1 LKLNRRWALF
11 LSTAL
16 LLLARCATGPAP
28 AGVSQ
33 PRSTAAPTAAR
44 FSSPLEAEAA
54 LLWLEDRRAFDP
66 AILSAAIHDAQAGTR
81 ARAGLTVGR
90 LGDERGA
97 PLLRELLADRSADV
111 RTAAAF
117 GCQVFGDSGLTGDL
131 IPLLADADLRVAAAA
146 ARAIGT
152 LGRGDGQDA
161 LAAAVPSAAS
171 PEARAAM
178 LAALWKFPNSATQ
191 TVALRYAADPDPKV
205 RAAAIYTL
213 ARKPLEG
220 SLPALT
226 AALRDD
232 VPDTAAI
239 AARGLGVLEKK
250 EALGPLADALDSG
263 KTPLIIN
270 SLAAMEGIL
279 EKNPGASLP
288 DERKSRVL
296 ALAGDA
302 NGNVAAPALVL
313 LRQFVGA
320 EHGRDRS
327 VFSRLWSI
335 ATSGEGRR
343 RQVAL
348 LSVVAVLKAS
358 ARTALDAA
366 AASNEAPLRATAA
379 ESLTFLP
386 DADARPWRQNL
397 AADKSALV
405 RLGVLGGLKS
415 AESVRQ
421 NREIVHSALTD
432 PDPGVRAAAV
442 DALGLTN
449 DSSILP
455 LLQEAADKSASDA
468 GADVAVAVIGVCEKL
483 RVEAPARSVV
493 ESLYHQR
500 KTLVARLARRS
511 LLLLFRA
518 DAAAFPAPEYS
529 TGKGPADYA
538 ALLAEAR
545 KSRQATIETARG
557 SFTIQ
562 LAGETAPLTVMNF
575 VELAGKRFFDGV
587 AIHRVVPNFVLQDGD
602 PTGTGNGGP
611 GYEIRDELNPLEYV
625 RGAVGMALAGP
636 DTGGSQW
643 FVTHSPQPHLNGNY
657 TVFGQVTSGQDVIER
672 IEQWDRIVRVTVAA
686 NP

>member
-1 LKLNRRWALF
+1 V
-11 LSTAL
+11 AL
-16 LLLARCATGPAP
+16 LLLARCAAGPAP
-28 AGVSQ
+28 SRVTP
-33 PRSTAAPTAAR
+33 PRPTAPPTAAR

-66 AILSAAIHDAQAGTR
+66 AILSAATHDAQAATR
-81 ARAGLTVGR
+81 ARAGVTLGR

-97 PLLRELLADRSADV
+97 ALLRELLADRSADV

-117 GCQVFGDSGLTGDL
+117 GCQVSGDPGLTGDL

-146 ARAIGT
+146 ARAIGN

-161 LAAAVPSAAS
+161 LLAAVPSAAS

-226 AALRDD
+226 AALRD
-232 VPDTAAI
+232 PDPDAAAF

-250 EALGPLADALDSG
+250 DALEPLADALDSG
-263 KTPLIIN
+263 KTPLVIN
-270 SLAAMEGIL
+270 SLVAMEAIL

-288 DERKSRVL
+288 DERKSRIL

-320 EHGRDRS
+320 ERGRDRS
-327 VFSRLWSI
+327 IFSRLWAI

-348 LSVVAVLKAS
+348 LSVVAVLKAN

-366 AASNEAPLRATAA
+366 AASSEAPLRATAA
-379 ESLTFLP
+379 ESLIFLS

-405 RLGVLGGLKS
+405 RLGVLGGLKT

-449 DSSILP
+449 DPSILP
-455 LLQEAADKSASDA
+455 LLQESADKSASDA

-483 RVEAPARSVV
+483 RAEPPARAVV
-493 ESLYHQR
+493 ESLYRQH

-511 LLLLFRA
+511 LLFVFRA

-529 TGKGPADYA
+529 TGKNPPDYA

-545 KSRQATIETARG
+545 KPRQATVETPRG

-562 LAGETAPLTVMNF
+562 LAGEAAPLTVMNF
-575 VELAGKRFFDGV
+575 VELAGKKFFDGV

-611 GYEIRDELNPLEYV
+611 GYEIRDELNSLEYV

-657 TVFGQVTSGQDVIER
+657 TVFGQVTSGQDVLER